1 MTSKI
6 KEGTGY
12 AVKKQGGTRRHRKP
26 SPTKGWFSMEQRAR
40 FKGQKEQ
47 A

>member
-1 MTSKI
+1 MT
-6 KEGTGY
+6 T
-12 AVKKQGGTRRHRKP
+12 KKPGASQSHTRHRRGRKP
-26 SPTKGWFSMEQRAR
+26 SPTKGWFSLEQRAR